1 MYTQLKQ
8 LISDLGDSIVSEAG
22 TVSDIGTEKQWL
34 TERDL
39 EIETKL
45 SDFKTSI
52 CFTSPPKAF
61 ASEKTKETSS

>member
-22 TVSDIGTEKQWL
+22 TVSDIGIEKQWL

-45 SDFKTSI
+45 SDFILKHDPEAQI
-52 CFTSPPKAF
+52 YA
-61 ASEKTKETSS
+61 